1 MSFAQLK
8 RDAQSGKLYGELIE
22 RYGETEI
29 IERLRG
35 RRRVVG
41 ANTVGITFL
50 NNDGKK
56 SECRVERAAL
66 MDYTGDTLTIYN
78 PGLRDLNDEESRIM
92 QGWKDIENTDD
103 YQRRAEIDALSDGSS
118 TYWQKVGYFRKAG
131 KEYLTGGEEQNG
143 CKLDYNTG
151 KIRDKSVRGDTILKY
166 KMTMEN

>member
-8 RDAQSGKLYGELIE
+8 RDAQSGKLHGELIE
-22 RYGETEI
+22 RFGETEI

-35 RRRVVG
+35 LRRVVG

-50 NNDGKK
+50 NSDGKR

-66 MDYTGDTLTIYN
+66 MEYTGDTLTIYN
-78 PGLRDLNDEESRIM
+78 PGLRDLNDEESRII

-118 TYWQKVGYFRKAG
+118 TYWQKVGYFRKSG
-131 KEYLTGGEEQNG
+131 KKYLTGGEEQNG
-143 CKLDYNTG
+143 CKFDFNTG
-151 KIRDKSVRGDTILKY
+151 KIRDKSVRGDAILKY
-166 KMTMEN
+166 KMTMEA